1 MIFQHSYISKLHTF
15 YFQGKKRMTI
25 YNRRARI
32 DVIRYSKLYKKDRGK
47 ETMEVSIGHYS
58 YFLVSQKLRKIITY
72 FVLNS

>member
-1 MIFQHSYISKLHTF
+1 
-15 YFQGKKRMTI
+15 MTI

-58 YFLVSQKLRKIITY
+58 YFLVS
-72 FVLNS
+72 